1 MAFIWVKVPCE
12 KGIGSCNY
20 DDFCAQMPNPCPT
33 VFKQQGINCTCPVG
47 RGSYNVPVGPVLYM
61 SSSAIPSWLESG
73 DYWIEARVK
82 DHSGSEIL
90 CIDVNLSLKANQLI
104 KTLKRT
110 NEDDVPS
117 CL

>member
-1 MAFIWVKVPCE
+1 
-12 KGIGSCNY
+12 
-20 DDFCAQMPNPCPT
+20 MPNPCPT
-33 VFKQQGINCTCPVG
+33 VFKQQGINCTCPIG
-47 RGSYNVPVGPVLYM
+47 QGTYNVPVGPVLYM
-61 SSSAIPSWLESG
+61 SSSVIPSWLESG